1 MNQENLSRGVVQLL
15 ERDASRDQNAWVPAV
30 GRQEADGAPRGLAFE
45 LIGSVP
51 TDAQLRVLARV
62 LFRLG
67 TSGLIEMAAFRRS
80 GEAPTRLS
88 QPLRHS
94 DQTVYELAGAGSE
107 PLRLDGPVEYGVRL
121 AAPR

>member
-15 ERDASRDQNAWVPAV
+15 EREASCDQLAWVPAV

-45 LIGSVP
+45 LIGGVP

-67 TSGLIEMAAFRRS
+67 TSGLIEIAAFRRS
-80 GEAPTRLS
+80 GGSPTRLS

-94 DQTVYELAGAGSE
+94 DQTVFELAGAGSE

-121 AAPR
+121 ATPR